1 MWFNKEI
8 RCAER
13 SPKWRTVRKKFLLEH
28 NKCEACGTTKDL
40 EIHHIV
46 PVHIDPTLELEESN
60 LITLCSK
67 SCHLLFGHFMDWK
80 SHNPQV
86 EKDCLMLRD
95 KIRNRPYDK
104 SI

>member
-1 MWFNKEI
+1 MWFNKLI

-13 SPKWRTVRKKFLLEH
+13 SPKWRTVRKRFLSDH
-28 NKCEACGTTKDL
+28 NKCEVCGTTKDL
-40 EIHHIV
+40 EVHHIV

-60 LITLCSK
+60 LITLCGK

-80 SHNPQV
+80 SHNPEV
-86 EKDCLMLRD
+86 VKDCSVLKE
-95 KIRNRPYDK
+95 KIRNRPYDQ